1 MSLGTTGHW
10 WLGRDWSLEGSG
22 LAGVGYTAVGS
33 AHGSTSDRD
42 YNYGVTPIALLAAR
56 LTHGDRFAFDLTG
69 REYFVSKVA
78 SGTSGGH
85 DNIVRLD
92 AALTWRL
99 HRQHAV
105 SIRYIGNRRD
115 ASVPGAPGIE
125 QVRNTIGIYYT
136 LLGQDRFGGVD
147 WR

>member
-1 MSLGTTGHW
+1 MCI
-10 WLGRDWSLEGSG
+10 RDRRF
-22 LAGVGYTAVGS
+22 T
-33 AHGSTSDRD
+33 
-42 YNYGVTPIALLAAR
+42 YGDKAAL
-56 LTHGDRFAFDLTG
+56 DVTG

-85 DNIVRLD
+85 DNIVRVD

-105 SIRYIGNRRD
+105 SIRYVGNRRD
-115 ASVPGAPGIE
+115 ASLPGLPDVK
-125 QVRNTIGIYYT
+125 QVHNTIGIFYT